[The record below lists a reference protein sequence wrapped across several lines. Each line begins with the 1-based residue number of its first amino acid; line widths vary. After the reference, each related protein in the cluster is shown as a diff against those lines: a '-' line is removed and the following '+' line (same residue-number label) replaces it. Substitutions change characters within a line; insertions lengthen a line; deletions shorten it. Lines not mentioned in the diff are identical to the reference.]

1 MHSDMCICTVHS
13 KGFWNLDTIH
23 LYIYFRNV
31 RSPCLD
37 PSLGPL
43 QIELPDLAH
52 GRVIPRWNR
61 LGKRN

>member
-1 MHSDMCICTVHS
+1 MSE
-13 KGFWNLDTIH
+13 KGFAILEH

-37 PSLGPL
+37 PSVPAEPNALADP
-43 QIELPDLAH
+43 AH

-61 LGKRN
+61 LGIRN